1 MNNALLYLRQLIWL
15 RSMCRMPKLRF
26 ATLLLCLFSTC
37 IYAEQGPTVL
47 LLNSYHPQYRWTED
61 IIKGVK
67 DSLSDMVDTE
77 NLHIEYMDSR
87 RFVDDKAYEEQLISL
102 LKHKYKVYAP
112 DIIITSDDHAY
123 DFMVKYGDNLFPGK
137 PIVFCGVNIF
147 KQETLIGR
155 NNITGIKEGMEI
167 EGNLELILRLQ
178 PKTKHIVM
186 LGDTTGL
193 GLRMGERAEEIKIK
207 WQKDRLKSKVTLEL
221 WDHFSLEELYE
232 KAQNMPGDSVFLM
245 LAIHK
250 DKLGNYFSFDAELP
264 ILAMKSSVPI
274 YGMWGALLIGN
285 GVMGGMMNNPYQ
297 HGSAAG
303 GMAVKLLAGA
313 SVSDIPIIEKA
324 QYAPFFD
331 FKKLQQFDID
341 LSYLPVNSTVID
353 RPETFYHQYKVI
365 VNATLALL
373 VFLVLVISV
382 LVDNIRRRMKAQRS
396 LADLNMGLENI
407 VLERTQDL
415 DDKNKK
421 LEEASVR
428 LQEVAN
434 TDPLTGLGNRR
445 AAMKDINAY
454 LQRFQR
460 TGKPFSLALLDVD
473 FFKKIN
479 DTFGHSIGDDVLCA
493 LAISIK
499 QTIRPSDRVYRWG
512 GEEFLIALPD
522 TQIDFATAVSERIC
536 SNIRKVRVAN
546 VGGITASLGVAVLQD
561 TDSIDELIQRADVM
575 LYQAKHNGRD
585 QVLAV

>member
-1 MNNALLYLRQLIWL
+1 MPVLRPLI
-15 RSMCRMPKLRF
+15 
-26 ATLLLCLFSTC
+26 LLLCLLPCCAF
-37 IYAEQGPTVL
+37 AEQGPSVL

-61 IIKGVK
+61 IIRGVK
-67 DSLSDMVDTE
+67 DSLEGVVHTE

-87 RFVDDKAYEEQLISL
+87 RFVDDKTYEKKLVGI
-102 LKHKYKVYAP
+102 LKHKYQVYAP

-123 DFMVKYGDNLFPGK
+123 DFMVKHGEALFPGK

-147 KQETLIGR
+147 KPDTLIGR
-155 NNITGIKEGMEI
+155 TNITGIKEGMEI
-167 EGNLELILRLQ
+167 EGNLELIMRLQ

-193 GLRMGERAEEIKIK
+193 GLRMGERAEEIKLK
-207 WQKDRLKSKVTLEL
+207 WQNDRLKSKITLDL
-221 WDHFSLEELYE
+221 WDHFSLDELYK
-232 KAQNMPGDSVFLM
+232 KAHSMPSDSVFLM

-264 ILAMKSSVPI
+264 VLAENSSVPI

-303 GMAVKLLAGA
+303 EMALEILKGVP
-313 SVSDIPIIEKA
+313 VSKIPIQEKA

-331 FKKLQQFDID
+331 YKKLEKFDID
-341 LSYLPVNSTVID
+341 LSYLPVNSTVVD
-353 RPETFYHQYKVI
+353 RPKTLYHQYKII

-373 VFLVLVISV
+373 VFLMIVISV
-382 LVDNIRRRMKAQRS
+382 LVDNIRRRIKAQKS
-396 LADLNMGLENI
+396 LAELNSDLEGI
-407 VLERTQDL
+407 VSERTQDL

-428 LQEVAN
+428 LQEVAH

-445 AAMKDINAY
+445 AGMRDINAY
-454 LQRFQR
+454 LQRFKR

-479 DTFGHSIGDDVLCA
+479 DTFGHSVGDDVLCA

-536 SNIRKVRVAN
+536 SNIRLVRVSD
-546 VGGITASLGVAVLQD
+546 VGCITASLGVAVLKD
-561 TDSIDELIQRADVM
+561 NDSIDELIQRADVM

>member
-1 MNNALLYLRQLIWL
+1 
-15 RSMCRMPKLRF
+15 MCRMLMLRVI
-26 ATLLLCLFSTC
+26 TLLLCVVSYGV
-37 IYAEQGPTVL
+37 YAQQGPAVL

-61 IIKGVK
+61 IIRGVK
-67 DSLSDMVDTE
+67 DSLSSIVNTE

-87 RFVDDKAYEEQLISL
+87 RFVDDKEYETRLIGL
-102 LKHKYKVYAP
+102 LKHKYKVYTP

-123 DFMVKYGDNLFPGK
+123 DFMVEYGETLFPGK

-147 KQETLIGR
+147 KQATLTGR
-155 NNITGIKEGMEI
+155 DNITGIKEGMEI
-167 EGNLELILRLQ
+167 EGNLELIMRLQ
-178 PKTKHIVM
+178 PNTKHIIM

-193 GLRMGERAEEIKIK
+193 GLKMGERAEEIKTK
-207 WQKDRLKSKVTLEL
+207 WQKDRFKSKVTLDL
-221 WDHFSLEELYE
+221 WDHFSLAELYE
-232 KAQNMPGDSVFLM
+232 KAQNMPDDSVFLM

-264 ILAMKSSVPI
+264 ILAKQSRVPI
-274 YGMWGALLIGN
+274 YGMWGGLLIGN
-285 GVMGGMMNNPYQ
+285 GVMGGMMNDPYQ
-297 HGSAAG
+297 HGNAAG
-303 GMAVKLLAGA
+303 VMATKLLSGA
-313 SVSDIPIIEKA
+313 KVSELPIIEKA
-324 QYAPFFD
+324 EYTPFFD
-331 FKKLQQFDID
+331 FKKLKQFDID
-341 LSYLPVNSTVID
+341 LSYLPVNSTVMNQ
-353 RPETFYHQYKVI
+353 PKSLYHQYKVI

-373 VFLVLVISV
+373 VFLVIVISV
-382 LVDNIRRRMKAQRS
+382 LVDNIRRRMKAQKS

-415 DDKNKK
+415 DEKNKK
-421 LEEASVR
+421 LEETSVR
-428 LQEVAN
+428 LQEVAH

-445 AAMKDINAY
+445 AAMKDIDAF
-454 LQRFQR
+454 LQRFKR

-536 SNIRKVRVAN
+536 SNIRNIRVAN

-561 TDSIDELIQRADVM
+561 SDSIDELIQRADVM
-575 LYQAKHNGRD
+575 LYQAKNNGRN